1 MAFLDTEQYHLFLC
15 MTVKSWRLCQL
26 KAESF
31 RVFPLPPFCVHSS
44 FLRIIF
50 LISSIRKTLPLCT
63 LLDHALHSFLFPV
76 LNFKIFSSVL
86 PYGFLLVGATVGRKA
101 SSPKAILCLWA
112 PQLRTAGMQV
122 LQAPEGVSMALE
134 GHGNVIVFSGMHERH
149 PTPTAIHHTVRG
161 TYSQ

>member
-1 MAFLDTEQYHLFLC
+1 
-15 MTVKSWRLCQL
+15 MTQNSTICSFVWQWNLEDYVSWTL
-26 KAESF
+26 KVSGY
-31 RVFPLPPFCVHSS
+31 PPFCVHSS

-86 PYGFLLVGATVGRKA
+86 PNGFLLVGATVGRKA

-122 LQAPEGVSMALE
+122 RQAPEGVSMALE